1 MPTRKQ
7 RRRRAKEKRHDYEI
21 VYVDSEGKELDA
33 AEIEQQVPPKERRN
47 GGAKPRQPA
56 ARSTRHGQ
64 MQPPSWNRSLK
75 RGLIF
80 GPIFL
85 ATVWLIGRGHGLTP
99 VGAVVQSLLL
109 LVVFVPF
116 SYLLDSMM
124 WRAFQRRQARSTPS
138 KR

>member
-21 VYVDSEGKELDA
+21 VYVDSEGNELEPD
-33 AEIEQQVPPKERRN
+33 EIEQQATPKERRN
-47 GGAKPRQPA
+47 GGAKAHQPA
-56 ARSTRHGQ
+56 SRSTRRGQ
-64 MQPPSWNRSLK
+64 VQPPSWNRVLK

-85 ATVWLIGRGHGLTP
+85 ATVLLIGRSRGLTFA
-99 VGAVVQSLLL
+99 GAVLQALLL

-124 WRAFQRRQARSTPS
+124 WRAYQRRQGRGTPS